1 MATQRTRN
9 LRLFL
14 SSGLT
19 AEARA
24 NLEII
29 DRLADNTFI
38 ESTETITF
46 RAKTNIILQ
55 PAAEDLN
62 GVPNQGTIS
71 LGTANNKALS
81 LDFYP
86 VSVATFHAPVKI
98 NNRLTLT
105 SSDTVDSTLTVN
117 TGGVSRSLTLGGNL
131 STTGTL
137 TLQAS
142 GSVTATVPSGEL
154 VNTTSAQTISN
165 KTIEASNTVV
175 LTGKITNSD
184 VSASA
189 NIEYSKLNLINSIR
203 AVDFTTAPGNQLN
216 YNQLNLAS
224 SLRNSDWSSDP
235 LHKLAGTK
243 VNTDF
248 QTEELVTT
256 GGVSVRNNSGLKAKI
271 LAPTGLLNDYE
282 FILPTTPGLTGQALA
297 MLQPPPNTTN
307 KIPLGWVS
315 TGTTILQT
323 GEIYVGLG
331 NNPINVNPGLL
342 AGSDVSASVANGL
355 TLKSSGVVAGIY
367 GSASEVPQVTVDAKG
382 RVTLAASVT
391 VDHDAL
397 DNFVADEHVDHSTV
411 TIEGE
416 ANGGLTGG
424 GDITASR
431 TLKVDPTVATAKAL
445 PVGADTILLADS
457 EDSNSL
463 KKTTLNALSSA
474 IGVQSFKQNWTEASA
489 SPFVITHNL
498 NSTDTIVQIV
508 DTANGETIQV
518 DSVLRA
524 TNTVTV
530 SAENKPATFTWRVL
544 ILKI

>member
-46 RAKTNIILQ
+46 RAKTNIVLQ

-71 LGTANNKALS
+71 VGTANNKALS

-165 KTIEASNTVV
+165 KTIDASNTVV

-184 VSASA
+184 IAALA
-189 NIEYSKLNLINSIR
+189 NIEYSKLNLLNSIR

-216 YNQLNLAS
+216 YNQLNLTG
-224 SLRNSDWSSDP
+224 SLRNTDWSSDP
-235 LHKLAGTK
+235 SHKLAGTK

-256 GGVSVRNNSGLKAKI
+256 GGVSVRNNTGAKAKI
-271 LAPTGLLNDYE
+271 LAPAALLNDYE

-323 GEIYVGLG
+323 GEIYIGQG
-331 NNPINVNPGLL
+331 TNPVNVNPGLL

-355 TLKSSGVVAGIY
+355 TLKSSGVVAGVY
-367 GSASEVPQVTVDAKG
+367 GSASEVAQVTVDSKG

-397 DNFVADEHVDHSTV
+397 DNFVADEHVAHSGVSIT
-411 TIEGE
+411 GE

-524 TNTVTV
+524 ANTVTV
-530 SAENKPATFTWRVL
+530 SAENKPASFTWRVL

>member
-38 ESTETITF
+38 ESTETIIF
-46 RAKTNIILQ
+46 RAKTNIVMQ
-55 PAAEDLN
+55 PAADDLN

-105 SSDTVDSTLTVN
+105 TADTIDSTLTVN
-117 TGGVSRSLTLGGNL
+117 TSGANRSLTLGGNL
-131 STTGTL
+131 STSGAL
-137 TLQAS
+137 TLQTS
-142 GSVTATVPSGEL
+142 GSATVTVLPGEQTL
-154 VNTTSAQTISN
+154 VNTSSVQTISN
-165 KTIEASNTVV
+165 KTIDLSNNVV
-175 LTGKITNSD
+175 LTGKITNAD

-189 NIEYSKLNLINSIR
+189 NIEYSKLNLLNSIR

-216 YNQLNLAS
+216 YNQLNLAG
-224 SLRNSDWSSDP
+224 SLRNSDWSDDP
-235 LHKLAGTK
+235 LHKLAGSK
-243 VNTDF
+243 VDGDF
-248 QTEELVTT
+248 ADQDVVTSGTIEVRNAVNANTT
-256 GGVSVRNNSGLKAKI
+256 GIK
-271 LAPTGLLNDYE
+271 APTVLPNSYN
-282 FILPTTPGLTGQALA
+282 FILPSTPGVVGQALVMGA
-297 MLQPPPNTTN
+297 TIETDEV
-307 KIPLGWVS
+307 PLTWAS
-315 TGTTILQT
+315 
-323 GEIYVGLG
+323 VGLTVLPTNSVYIG
-331 NNPINVNPGLL
+331 NSGTPTGVNTAVTGDVL
-342 AGSDVSASVANGL
+342 ASTATGL
-355 TLKSSGVVAGIY
+355 TLKESGVTAGAY
-367 GSASEVPQVTVDAKG
+367 GSSSEVAQVTVDTKG
-382 RVTLAASVT
+382 RVILAAPVT
-391 VDHDAL
+391 IDHDAL
-397 DNFVADEHVDHSTV
+397 SNFVADEHVAHSTV

-424 GDITASR
+424 GDLTASR

-445 PVGADTILLADS
+445 PIGADTILLADS

-463 KKTTLNALSSA
+463 KKTTLGALSSA
-474 IGVQSFKQNWTEASA
+474 IGVQSFKQNWTEVSA

-498 NSTDTIVQIV
+498 GSVDTIVQVV

-524 TNTVTV
+524 ANTVTV
-530 SAENKPATFTWRVL
+530 SAENKPASFTWRVL

>member
-46 RAKTNIILQ
+46 RAKTNIVLQ

-62 GVPNQGTIS
+62 GVPNQGTVS
-71 LGTANNKALS
+71 VGTANNKALS

-165 KTIEASNTVV
+165 KTIDASNTVV

-184 VSASA
+184 IAALA
-189 NIEYSKLNLINSIR
+189 NIEYSKLNLLNSIR

-216 YNQLNLAS
+216 YNQLNLTG
-224 SLRNSDWSSDP
+224 SLRNTDWSSDP
-235 LHKLAGTK
+235 SHKLAGTK

-256 GGVSVRNNSGLKAKI
+256 GGVSVRNNTGAKAKI
-271 LAPTGLLNDYE
+271 LAPAALLNDYE

-323 GEIYVGLG
+323 GEIYVGQG
-331 NNPINVNPGLL
+331 TNPVNVNPGLL

-355 TLKSSGVVAGIY
+355 TLKSSGVVAGVY
-367 GSASEVPQVTVDAKG
+367 GSASEVAQVTVDSKG

-391 VDHDAL
+391 VNHDAL
-397 DNFVADEHVDHSTV
+397 DNFVADEHVAHSGVSIT
-411 TIEGE
+411 GE

-431 TLKVDPTVATAKAL
+431 TLKIDPTVAIAKAL

-524 TNTVTV
+524 ANTVTV
-530 SAENKPATFTWRVL
+530 SAENKPASFTWRVL

>member
-46 RAKTNIILQ
+46 RAKTNIVLQ

-71 LGTANNKALS
+71 IGTANNKALS
-81 LDFYP
+81 LNFYP

-105 SSDTVDSTLTVN
+105 SADTVDSTLTVN
-117 TGGVSRSLTLGGNL
+117 TGGTNRSLTLGGNL
-131 STTGTL
+131 STTGAL

-165 KTIEASNTVV
+165 KTIDASNTVV

-189 NIEYSKLNLINSIR
+189 NIEYSKLNLLNSIR
-203 AVDFTTAPGNQLN
+203 AVDFTTAPGNQLA
-216 YNQLNLAS
+216 YNQLNLAN
-224 SLRNSDWSSDP
+224 SLRSSDWSSDP

-256 GGVSVRNNSGLKAKI
+256 GGVSVRNNAGAKAKI
-271 LAPTGLLNDYE
+271 LASADLLNDYE
-282 FILPTTPGLTGQALA
+282 FILPTTPGITGQALA
-297 MLQPPPNTTN
+297 MLSTAVPG

-323 GEIYVGLG
+323 GEIYVGQG
-331 NNPINVNPGLL
+331 TSPVNVNPGLL
-342 AGSDVSASVANGL
+342 AGSDISASVANGL
-355 TLKSSGVVAGIY
+355 TLKNSGVTADTY
-367 GSASEVPQVTVDAKG
+367 GSASEVSQITVDAKG
-382 RVTLAASVT
+382 RVTAAAPVT
-391 VDHDAL
+391 IDHDAL
-397 DNFVADEHVDHSTV
+397 DNFVADEHVDHTTV
-411 TIEGE
+411 TIAGE

-424 GDITASR
+424 GDITAPR

-463 KKTTLNALSSA
+463 KKTTLNALSYA
-474 IGVQSFKQNWTEASA
+474 IGVQSYKENWTEASA
-489 SPFVITHNL
+489 SPLVITHNL

-518 DSVLRA
+518 ESVLRA
-524 TNTVTV
+524 ANTVTV
-530 SAENKPATFTWRVL
+530 SAENKPASFTWRVL

>member
-46 RAKTNIILQ
+46 RAKTNIVLQ

-71 LGTANNKALS
+71 VGTANNKALS

-117 TGGVSRSLTLGGNL
+117 TGGVNRSLTLGGNL

-165 KTIEASNTVV
+165 KTIDASNTVV

-184 VSASA
+184 IAALA
-189 NIEYSKLNLINSIR
+189 NIEYSKLNLLNSIR
-203 AVDFTTAPGNQLN
+203 AIDFTTAPGNQLN
-216 YNQLNLAS
+216 YNQLNLTG

-235 LHKLAGTK
+235 SHKLAGTK

-256 GGVSVRNNSGLKAKI
+256 GGVSVRNNTGAKAKI
-271 LAPTGLLNDYE
+271 LAPAALLNDYE

-323 GEIYVGLG
+323 GEIYVGQG
-331 NNPINVNPGLL
+331 TNPVNVNPGLL

-355 TLKSSGVVAGIY
+355 TLKSSGVVAGVY
-367 GSASEVPQVTVDAKG
+367 GSASEVSQVTVDSKG
-382 RVTLAASVT
+382 RVTLAAPVT
-391 VDHDAL
+391 IDHDAL
-397 DNFVADEHVDHSTV
+397 SNFVADEHVAHSGV
-411 TIEGE
+411 SIAGE
-416 ANGGLTGG
+416 ANGGLVGG

-431 TLKVDPTVATAKAL
+431 TLKIDPTVATAKAL

-524 TNTVTV
+524 ANTVTV
-530 SAENKPATFTWRVL
+530 SAENKPASFTWRVL